1 MALST
6 TRRSPLFKLPSIWLA
21 YGILRLVPRLTAAM
35 ILSDWPDE
43 GLGLLVVL
51 GEEALMALDVVEGME
66 DAILQPSRSARRIHF
81 SITFFISN

>member
-1 MALST
+1 
-6 TRRSPLFKLPSIWLA
+6 
-21 YGILRLVPRLTAAM
+21 M